1 MPRVVNLVIIVAAI
15 AAAAGGVVLFLR
27 DGGDGEPVRIV
38 PPPTVSSVENRPE
51 SESKAYVTGAVRQPG
66 LYTIKAGDRLA
77 DLIDLAGGITE
88 DADMQAVNLAVR
100 VNDQDHWTV
109 PTVGEPTVVPSN
121 AVSMEPTSGKID
133 INTADAK
140 LLETL
145 PGIGETRAQAIISHR
160 EEHGPFERVD
170 DIVAVQGIGAA
181 TLEGLRDL
189 VEVR

>member
-1 MPRVVNLVIIVAAI
+1 MSRVVNLVIIVAAI
-15 AAAAGGVVLFLR
+15 AAAAGGVALFLR
-27 DGGDGEPVRIV
+27 DGDDGGPVRIV
-38 PPPTVSSVENRPE
+38 PPPTVSSVENRPKT
-51 SESKAYVTGAVRQPG
+51 ESKAYVTGAVRQPG
-66 LYTIKAGDRLA
+66 LYTIEEGDRLA

-109 PTVGEPTVVPSN
+109 PKVGEPIVVPSN
-121 AVSMEPTSGKID
+121 PASVEPTSDKVD
-133 INTADAK
+133 INTADAE

-145 PGIGETRAQAIISHR
+145 PGIGETRAQAIIQHR
-160 EEHGPFERVD
+160 EEHGPFKRVD
-170 DIVAVQGIGAA
+170 DIVAVPGIGSA